1 MSEAAN
7 IGDVT
12 LGQIFRIITGAPRAA
27 ARMGSRMG
35 EALGVK
41 VLSGVDEL
49 DALDNSILR
58 MLERRNTLATQ
69 LSAERKVS
77 RTRCDWRIIGEG
89 V

>member
-1 MSEAAN
+1 MKAAN

-12 LGQIFRIITGAPRAA
+12 LGQIFLTISSVPRAVV
-27 ARMGSRMG
+27 RMGSRMG

-58 MLERRNTLATQ
+58 MLEQRNTLATQ